1 MIIIIGSVI
10 VLFILFVWALKKWG
24 MNAIYGILP
33 ANILIEVIMFYSKTD
48 SFSTGYI
55 RGAFLI
61 LFLFIYLRKFEFEP
75 VSNAI
80 AIFLGYTFLLTFFSS
95 NMSGSF
101 IYFSKVFINFMMF
114 PVGFFVV
121 KQFSDL
127 KKLNWALIASLLI
140 IIAQFIFAQ
149 VTFGGQSNPYV
160 ATGIRLGG
168 TNIQI
173 TYLAALGI
181 ALFPLLFKFISRKKD
196 KILLSTLLFSALAL
210 IFLIFRRISILVAV
224 FAIIFHVF
232 SSSKQPKKFR
242 YLALFFIVLIPIVL
256 ISSAWFSDTINDR
269 LFSRGLQEEGRYWE
283 TGIVLK
289 ELFSSPKQFL
299 VGKELFNS
307 AEYFIARYG
316 LYRQLHMDF
325 NIILHGSGIIGLV
338 LFLNVFLK
346 IIFYIKKS
354 PSQIKRLP
362 DFIFFRK
369 YIILLLI
376 SFALFTISGSL
387 NSISYGTFMF
397 FYLGAFCKLIRIV
410 AKSNLKTTSF

>member
-338 LFLNVFLK
+338 LLEK
-346 IIFYIKKS
+346 ILQKK
-354 PSQIKRLP
+354 
-362 DFIFFRK
+362 
-369 YIILLLI
+369 
-376 SFALFTISGSL
+376 
-387 NSISYGTFMF
+387 N
-397 FYLGAFCKLIRIV
+397 
-410 AKSNLKTTSF
+410 